1 MGDLTW
7 LQAYAGLLL
16 VAGLP
21 VLMLFCLIGLVWMTV
36 ELIKDDPRFM
46 LSLFVFVFAVLP
58 LCGLAIIYILEWLSR

>member
-1 MGDLTW
+1 M
-7 LQAYAGLLL
+7 
-16 VAGLP
+16 AGLP